1 MKARPVPISAVAL
14 GLAVIGLVAACTP
27 DADPGPPAP
36 TPTGSTPTPAVTTAS
51 PTPSEPVSLRVAF
64 VETLTNDEPDDRVTA
79 AFQAARLAFSNAEL
93 VAGLPVEV
101 DVAAY
106 DTEGDPART
115 AEISAEIASTPEVVA
130 VIGAPGLIQQQE
142 LGDALSSAGIPWLSL
157 SGEGARLGGRGWTG
171 WRRLVADQATQGETL
186 GGVVATLRRS
196 EQGVCAMG
204 DGTPPSDALLRAA
217 TRTLGGPVVLRTNV
231 AEAQP
236 DVAAAGQAVARAR
249 CGVVLWGGG
258 ESAGAALRRQLVE
271 EGLREVAFVGG
282 DAIRDRSFLEAV
294 GPAGEGTLATCPCV
308 DVSTSI
314 DLAAQRFIQ
323 DYQSEFGLPPGAYAV
338 EAWDAAR
345 ILVAAFREGA
355 TTREAVRGAL
365 GALTTFDGLARTY
378 RFGADG
384 DLVEGPRS
392 VRLSLVEGGR
402 WLELPTT
409 TPLH

>member
-1 MKARPVPISAVAL
+1 VKARPVPISAVAL
-14 GLAVIGLVAACTP
+14 GLAVIGMVVACTP
-27 DADPGPPAP
+27 DDPGPPAP
-36 TPTGSTPTPAVTTAS
+36 TPTGSTPTPAPTTAS
-51 PTPSEPVSLRVAF
+51 PTPAEPVALTVAF
-64 VETLTNDEPDDRVTA
+64 VETLEDDEPLDRVTA

-93 VAGLPVEV
+93 VAGLPVDVEV
-101 DVAAY
+101 VAY

-115 AEISAEIASTPEVVA
+115 AELSAEIVSTPEVVA
-130 VIGAPGLIQQQE
+130 VIGAPGLIGQAE
-142 LGDALSSAGIPWLSL
+142 LGDALAAAGIPWLSL
-157 SGEGARLGGRGWTG
+157 SGVDARLGERGWIG
-171 WRRLVADQATQGETL
+171 WRRLVADQVTQGETL

-196 EQGVCAMG
+196 DHGVCMMG
-204 DGTPPSDALLRAA
+204 DGTSLSDALLRSAA
-217 TRTLGGPVVLRTNV
+217 RTIGDPVVLSGTV
-231 AEAQP
+231 TEAQP

-258 ESAGAALRRQLVE
+258 GSAGAALRRQLVE
-271 EGLREVAFVGG
+271 EGPQEVAFVGG

-355 TTREAVRGAL
+355 RTREDIRAAL
-365 GALTTFDGLARTY
+365 GTLTTFDGLARTY

-392 VRLSLVEGGR
+392 IRLSLVEGGR
-402 WLELPTT
+402 WLELPNMTRFA
-409 TPLH
+409 